1 MNVKELDYDLPD
13 RLVAQFPLPGRD
25 DSRLMLYD
33 RGEKRVQHTYF
44 SMLPE
49 YLDSGDLLVFNESRV
64 MKARVIFEGK
74 GGGKMEIFFLS
85 HTGDG
90 KEGSDTKTWECLLR
104 PSRKVNVGGPIEITE
119 GFLVRPIESLGRG
132 RWVVECECDG
142 TVYGWLERAGQIPL
156 PPYIKRKGDGKSF
169 PDEERY
175 QTVYAKVPGSVA
187 APTAGL
193 HFTEKLLGDIVDKG
207 VHIAKVSLNI
217 GYGTFSP
224 IRKAQIEDHRMHL
237 EYFSIP
243 PASADLIVK
252 QRKRGARV
260 IAVGTSTVRA
270 LETAFRGDA
279 SPAVFAGY
287 SDLFIYPGY
296 RFRMV
301 DGMITNFHLPR
312 SSLIALVMAFC
323 GVGEL
328 KRCYR
333 EAISE
338 NYRFFSY
345 GDAMFVL

>member
-1 MNVKELDYDLPD
+1 MDVNELDYDLPD
-13 RLVAQFPLPGRD
+13 RLIAQFPLPGRD
-25 DSRLMLYD
+25 ESRLMHYE
-33 RGEKRVQHTYF
+33 RGSRRIRHAYF

-49 YLDSGDLLVFNESRV
+49 YLNSGDLLVFNESRV
-64 MKARVIFEGK
+64 MKARVLFERK
-74 GGGKMEIFFLS
+74 SGGKMEIFFLS
-85 HTGDG
+85 HVDEG
-90 KEGSDTKTWECLLR
+90 KGGSDAKTWECLLR
-104 PSRKVNVGGPIEITE
+104 PSRKVNSGDPIEITE
-119 GFLVRPIESLGRG
+119 GLLVRPIDCLGSG
-132 RWVVECECDG
+132 RWIVECECDG
-142 TVYGWLERAGQIPL
+142 TVYERLEQAGRIPL
-156 PPYIKRKGDGKSF
+156 PPYIKRGERNSF

-193 HFTEKLLGDIVDKG
+193 HFTEKLIGAIVERG
-207 VHIAKVSLNI
+207 VHVAKVSLNI

-224 IRKAQIEDHRMHL
+224 IRKERVEDHEMHV

-243 PASADLIVK
+243 PESADLIEK
-252 QRKRGARV
+252 QRKSGAKV
-260 IAVGTSTVRA
+260 IAIGTSTVRA

-279 SPAVFAGY
+279 TPGVYAGY

-296 RFRMV
+296 RFRMI
-301 DGMITNFHLPR
+301 DGLITNFHLPR

-323 GVGEL
+323 GVREL

-345 GDAMFVL
+345 GDAMFVV